1 MKVSV
6 FTVDLYGPR
15 QLISEINENLDSPAR
30 QDGVSHVFF
39 GHDDIPA
46 PSLWI
51 HEVAGGRVFPTKLG
65 ERWGDSQWTTLQTFT
80 APFLRQRT
88 SSPPQWAREMAFE
101 DGRNAVV
108 MRCDD
113 VGQSGSMHGFHL
125 VTVDPR
131 QPSGK
136 DVSVEWIQIP
146 R

>member
-1 MKVSV
+1 MATGPQAGSWGKG
-6 FTVDLYGPR
+6 DLQP
-15 QLISEINENLDSPAR
+15 
-30 QDGVSHVFF
+30 
-39 GHDDIPA
+39 
-46 PSLWI
+46 
-51 HEVAGGRVFPTKLG
+51 
-65 ERWGDSQWTTLQTFT
+65 
-80 APFLRQRT
+80 
-88 SSPPQWAREMAFE
+88 FE

-136 DVSVEWIQIP
+136 DVSVEWIQIQ